1 MHHDFS
7 EGLARGEGLE
17 REFKACRKELSR
29 ERSGLKL
36 LVWLE
41 HHGTMLEAIALEK
54 AFTEWKRAWKLK
66 LIEEMNPIWRD
77 LYLEIA
83 V

>member
-17 REFKACRKELSR
+17 REFKACRKGLSR
-29 ERSGLKL
+29 ERSGQKL

-41 HHGTMLEAIALEK
+41 HHGTMLEAIAREK
-54 AFTEWKRAWKLK
+54 ALKEWKRAWKLK
-66 LIEEMNPIWRD
+66 LIEEMNPTWRD
-77 LYLEIA
+77 LFPENA
-83 V
+83 A